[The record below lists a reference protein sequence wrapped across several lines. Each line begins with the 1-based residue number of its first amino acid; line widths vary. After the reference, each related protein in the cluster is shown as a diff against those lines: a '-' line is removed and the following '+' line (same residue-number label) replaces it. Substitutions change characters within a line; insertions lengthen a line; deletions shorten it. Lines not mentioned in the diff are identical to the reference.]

1 MSTKG
6 HVPVYVTE
14 DERDGNV
21 AIHKINKT
29 SMVGIVK
36 WLRPRVVAP
45 VYVGS
50 NPTTHPTFYQNAMT
64 LGYRQAVRQRI
75 LIPSCAGSNPATL
88 ANPAT

>member
-1 MSTKG
+1 MSTEG

-50 NPTTHPTFYQNAMT
+50 NPTTHPIKLNNCNDV
-64 LGYRQAVRQRI
+64 GVS
-75 LIPSCAGSNPATL
+75 PSGKATDSDSVIRRFESYY
-88 ANPAT
+88 PSQFI

>member
-1 MSTKG
+1 MRA
-6 HVPVYVTE
+6 Y
-14 DERDGNV
+14 N
-21 AIHKINKT
+21 
-29 SMVGIVK
+29 MVGIVK

>member
-1 MSTKG
+1 M
-6 HVPVYVTE
+6 E
-14 DERDGNV
+14 
-21 AIHKINKT
+21 
-29 SMVGIVK
+29 MVDMQDLGSCAV
-36 WLRPRVVAP
+36 RR
-45 VYVGS
+45 VGS